1 MVKSING
8 YLHSIL
14 QPSTEVIG
22 TISQESVVCV
32 VELMDAALVP
42 SLGKH
47 DNRFQG
53 QMISPSIAGRSESI
67 DY

>member
-1 MVKSING
+1 MVKSIND

-14 QPSTEVIG
+14 QPSMEVIG

-47 DNRFQG
+47 DRFQG